1 MFRALVHG
9 RAYGWCEGVA
19 LDIWVF
25 AGPTLPPG
33 HPARDGFDAHFV
45 GPAAQGDVYMAA
57 RRQPWGIVIIDG
69 YFERVPAVWHKEIL
83 WAMARGVHVFGGG
96 SIGALRAVELQP
108 FGMVGVG
115 TVFEAYRSGELE
127 GDDEVALIHAPAD
140 ASYRPLSEALVNV
153 RWTVAAAKRHGIL
166 SDSTR
171 AALIGLAQDMFY
183 AERTYS
189 ALLRTAAEA
198 GLPPHELDS
207 LADWLPSNRADQK
220 QADAIELL
228 SHVRAVRQA
237 QPGPKQVSFAFRHTD
252 AFDQLRRHT
261 GDRLAEPGAAEAEIE
276 PVLDELRLR
285 GDRSYR
291 RARQQA
297 LVRALALWIL
307 EAEGITVDAEAL
319 SLQVERFRRQH
330 RLASGDDIASWLE
343 GAGLGI
349 DDLSRLLSDEA
360 RIDRVLSLV
369 AGDLPLRLVE
379 HLRLAGVYR
388 TLCQRALDKRAC
400 LADHGCKQPTLAD
413 AGINEE
419 QLLAWYFGTRLGSA
433 PPSDLEVY
441 ARLLDLADVD
451 HLRRLL
457 LAEYCYRRLD
467 GSLGE
472 GR

>member
-1 MFRALVHG
+1 MRRG
-9 RAYGWCEGVA
+9 G

-33 HPARDGFDAHFV
+33 HPARDGLEAHFA

-96 SIGALRAVELQP
+96 SIGALRAVELHP

-115 TVFEAYRSGELE
+115 RVFEAYRSGELE
-127 GDDEVALIHAPAD
+127 GDDEVALVHAPAD
-140 ASYRPLSEALVNV
+140 AAYRPLSEALVNV
-153 RWTVAAAKRHGIL
+153 RWTLAAARPQGIL
-166 SDSTR
+166 SDGTR

-183 AERTYS
+183 AERTYP
-189 ALLRTAAEA
+189 ALLRAAAAA
-198 GLPPHELDS
+198 GLPPHELDA
-207 LADWLPSNRADQK
+207 LAAWLPAHRADRK

-228 SHVRAVRQA
+228 CHVRAVRQA
-237 QPGPKQVSFAFRHTD
+237 EPGPKQVGFAFRHTD
-252 AFDQLRRHT
+252 AFDQLRRDS
-261 GDRLAEPGAAEAEIE
+261 GDRLAKPGAVDAGIG

-285 GDRSYR
+285 GDGGYR
-291 RARQQA
+291 RARQAA

-330 RLASGDDIASWLE
+330 GLASGDEIASWLE
-343 GAGLGI
+343 GVDLGI

-379 HLRLAGVYR
+379 HLRLAGIYR
-388 TLCQRALDKRAC
+388 ALRQRALDKRAC
-400 LADHGCKQPTLAD
+400 LADHGCEQPTLAD
-413 AGINEE
+413 AGLSEE
-419 QLLAWYFGTRLGSA
+419 QLLAWHFGTTLGSGL
-433 PPSDLEVY
+433 PPDLEAY
-441 ARLLDLADVD
+441 AHLLDLADAD

-457 LAEYCYRRLD
+457 LAEYCYRRRD
-467 GSLGE
+467 RS
-472 GR
+472 GREDS